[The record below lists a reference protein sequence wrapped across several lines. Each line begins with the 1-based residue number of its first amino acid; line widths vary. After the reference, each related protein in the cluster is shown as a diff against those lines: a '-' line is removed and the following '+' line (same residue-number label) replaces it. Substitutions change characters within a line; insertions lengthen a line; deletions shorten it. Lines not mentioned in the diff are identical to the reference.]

1 MPTYNFLNTTT
12 NQVEEHF
19 IKIAELDDFK
29 TNNPHLKQTLS
40 TPAFGD
46 SVRLGITKT
55 PDSFNSLL
63 KNIKKNTFGNSTI
76 KTR

>member
-1 MPTYNFLNTTT
+1 MPTYNFLNSET
-12 NQVEEHF
+12 NQVETHF
-19 IKIAELDDFK
+19 CKMSELDDFK

-40 TPAFGD
+40 TPSFGD
-46 SVRLGITKT
+46 SVRMGVTKT

-63 KNIKKNTFGNSTI
+63 KNMKKSYPDSTI